1 MAPELFS
8 GNQGDERSDLYAL
21 GVTIYRMFSGGPY
34 PYGEVEPFTRP
45 RFGKFAPLSKYRAD
59 LPSWLNAVVTKATH
73 ADRRFSDAMGL
84 AVELENGLIRG
95 QTTGPP
101 TELFL

>member
-1 MAPELFS
+1 
-8 GNQGDERSDLYAL
+8 
-21 GVTIYRMFSGGPY
+21 MFSGGSY

-45 RFGKFAPLSKYRAD
+45 RFDKFAPLSKYRAD

-73 ADRRFSDAMGL
+73 ADKRFNDAMDL

-95 QTTGPP
+95 QTTVPL
-101 TELFL
+101 ESSFYERNSVRFWQVVSLILFSLLLSLLLV